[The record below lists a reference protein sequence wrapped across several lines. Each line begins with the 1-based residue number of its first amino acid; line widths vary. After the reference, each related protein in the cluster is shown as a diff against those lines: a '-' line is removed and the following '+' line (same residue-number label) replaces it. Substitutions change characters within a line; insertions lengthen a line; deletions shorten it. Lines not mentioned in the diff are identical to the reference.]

1 VAEDLIFA
9 SRLTRLPLLDVD
21 ASAIGRID
29 DIVLLPLEGR
39 PPQLLG
45 LVANVQR
52 RRIFVNANRIS
63 GIDRNGVALRF
74 GSVNLRRFNLRRGE
88 VLGSALVSGARV
100 DGALVRDLGLRAT
113 RGTAYELAVLV
124 LSPRGGP
131 NPFRRTPVRTVP
143 WTAAGP
149 LLQADPAAGEAA
161 ALRELHPSEGA
172 RRLRALPFLRR
183 REVAAA
189 MEAENLAQLLEELP
203 ENEQVLLI
211 ESLDIEQAAD
221 VLEAM
226 APDDA
231 ADLLGEMTDDER
243 SELLAAISTDD
254 AASLSRLLQ
263 HDEHTAGGLMTP
275 EPVIVTKA
283 ATVAESLARLR
294 EHGVPPPLATV
305 VFVVEPPVDTP
316 TGTFLGGVGFQQ
328 LLREPP
334 SRTVSACLEQQAP
347 VSVPPDLHELA
358 VAERLAE
365 YNLLALAVCDGDG
378 RLLGAVTVDDVLD
391 RTLPADWRTRGR

>member
-21 ASAIGRID
+21 ATAIGRID
-29 DIVLLPLEGR
+29 DLVLLPLEGR
-39 PPQLLG
+39 APQLLG

-52 RRIFVNANRIS
+52 RRIFVNANRI
-63 GIDRNGVALRF
+63 GTLDRTGVTLRF
-74 GSVNLRRFNLRRGE
+74 GSVNLRRFSLRRGE
-88 VLGSALVSGARV
+88 VLASSLTSGARV
-100 DGALVRDLGLRAT
+100 DGVPVRDLGLRT
-113 RGTAYELAVLV
+113 MRSGGFELAVLV
-124 LSPRGGP
+124 LSPSGP
-131 NPFRRTPVRTVP
+131 LPFRRTAPKTVP
-143 WTAAGP
+143 WSDAGP

-189 MEAENLAQLLEELP
+189 MEAENLAQVLEELP

-211 ESLDIEQAAD
+211 ESLDLEQAAD

-231 ADLLGEMTDDER
+231 ADLLAELPNAER
-243 SELLAAISTDD
+243 TELLAALSTDD
-254 AASLSRLLQ
+254 AASLSRLLE

-275 EPVIVTKA
+275 EPVIVTKT
-283 ATVAESLARLR
+283 ATVAEALARLR

-334 SRTVSACLEQQAP
+334 SMAVSTCLEQRTP
-347 VSVPPDLHELA
+347 VSVPPDLNERA

-365 YNLLALAVCDGDG
+365 YNLLALAVCDGNG

-391 RTLPADWRTRGR
+391 RTLPADWRSRRR

>member
-1 VAEDLIFA
+1 VAEDLIFT

-21 ASAIGRID
+21 ASALGRID
-29 DIVLLPLEGR
+29 DVVLLPLEGQ
-39 PPQLLG
+39 PPQVIG

-52 RRIFVNANRIS
+52 RRIFVNANRI
-63 GIDRNGVALRF
+63 GTIDRNGVALRF
-74 GSVNLRRFNLRRGE
+74 GSVNLRRFSVRRGE
-88 VLGSALVSGARV
+88 VLASAVTAGARV
-100 DGALVRDLGLRAT
+100 DGVPIRDLGLRAS
-113 RGTAYELAVLV
+113 RGTGFELAVLV
-124 LSPRGGP
+124 LSSGGP
-131 NPFRRTPVRTVP
+131 LPFRRTPLRTVP

-189 MEAENLAQLLEELP
+189 MEAENLAQVLEELP

-211 ESLDIEQAAD
+211 ESLELEQRAD

-231 ADLLGEMTDDER
+231 ADLLAELPSEER
-243 SELLAAISTDD
+243 TELLAAMSTDD
-254 AASLSRLLQ
+254 AASLTRLLE

-275 EPVIVTKA
+275 EPVILTKT
-283 ATVAESLARLR
+283 ATVAEALARLR
-294 EHGVPPPLATV
+294 EYGVPPPLATQ

-316 TGTFLGGVGFQQ
+316 TGTFLGAVGFQQ

-334 SRTVSACLEQQAP
+334 SIAVSSCLENMRP
-347 VSVPPDLHELA
+347 VSVPPDLGEIA

-365 YNLLALAVCDGDG
+365 YNLLALAVCDEAG

-391 RTLPADWRTRGR
+391 RTLPADWRSRRR